1 MPSLQIKPNLRV
13 LVTAGASG
21 IGRNIAELLAA
32 NGARVHICD
41 VNEKLLEDFS
51 KTSPQIGTSCADVS
65 EPLQVEKLFAEVV
78 GSLGG
83 LDVLV
88 NNAGVAGPTAFIDQ
102 TSPEDWRRTMDVN
115 LNGTFYCTRL
125 AVPLLRQSR
134 DARIVNISSVAGRLG
149 YPLRSAYA
157 ATKWG
162 IIGMTESLAME
173 LGPSG
178 ICVNAVLPGIV
189 DGSRMGAV
197 IEARAKETGVSY
209 GQMERE
215 YLSRIS
221 LRRMVTACDVAATVL
236 FLCSPAGANISGQ
249 SLSVCGNVESLSGVP
264 DFEEDESTR

>member
-1 MPSLQIKPNLRV
+1 MSSLQIKPGLRV
-13 LVTAGASG
+13 LITAGASG
-21 IGRNIAELLAA
+21 IGRTIAEVLAA
-32 NGARVHICD
+32 NAARVHICD
-41 VNEKLLEDFS
+41 VDEGRLDAFRRAL
-51 KTSPQIGTSCADVS
+51 PQIGASRADISELQQVEGVLADVR
-65 EPLQVEKLFAEVV
+65 E
-78 GSLGG
+78 SLGG

-102 TSPEDWRRTMDVN
+102 TAPDEWRRTIDVN

-125 AVPLLRQSR
+125 AVPMLRRSR
-134 DARIVNISSVAGRLG
+134 DARIINISSVAGRLG

-162 IIGMTESLAME
+162 IVGMTESLAME

-197 IEARAKETGVSY
+197 IEARAKELGVSY
-209 GQMERE
+209 GRMEQE
-215 YLSRIS
+215 YLSKVS
-221 LRRMVTACDVAATVL
+221 LRRMVNACDVAATVL

-264 DFEEDESTR
+264 NFEENGSAR

>member
-1 MPSLQIKPNLRV
+1 MPSLQMNPNLRV

-21 IGRNIAELLAA
+21 IGRTISEVLAA

-41 VNEKLLEDFS
+41 VNEELIEDFGHAF
-51 KTSPQIGTSCADVS
+51 PQIGRSRADVS
-65 EPLQVEKLFAEVV
+65 DPQQVEKLFSDIDE
-78 GSLGG
+78 SLGG

-88 NNAGVAGPTAFIDQ
+88 NNAGIAGPTASVDNI
-102 TSPEDWRRTMDVN
+102 SLEDWRRTMDVN
-115 LNGTFYCTRL
+115 LNGAFYCTRL
-125 AVPLLRQSR
+125 AVPLLRKSS
-134 DARIVNISSVAGRLG
+134 DARIINMSSVAGRLG

-162 IIGMTESLAME
+162 IIGMTKSLAME

-189 DGSRMGAV
+189 EGPRMQNV
-197 IEARAKETGVSY
+197 INERALQTGMSY
-209 GQMERE
+209 DQTELE

-221 LRRMVTACDVAATVL
+221 LRRMVTACDVAAMVL

-249 SLSVCGNVESLSGVP
+249 SLSVCGNVESLSGARVL
-264 DFEEDESTR
+264 EENEFAK

>member
-1 MPSLQIKPNLRV
+1 MLSLKIKPDLRV

-21 IGRNIAELLAA
+21 IGRTIAEVLAA
-32 NGARVHICD
+32 NGALVHICD
-41 VNEKLLEDFS
+41 VDEDLLENFS
-51 KTSPQIGTSCADVS
+51 RTFPQIGTSHTDVS
-65 EPLQVEKLFAEVV
+65 EPQQVEKLFAEV
-78 GSLGG
+78 GESLGG
-83 LDVLV
+83 LEVLV

-102 TSPEDWRRTMDVN
+102 TSPEEWRRTMDVN

-125 AVPLLRQSR
+125 AVPLLRKSR
-134 DARIVNISSVAGRLG
+134 DARIINISSVAGRLG

-162 IIGMTESLAME
+162 IIGITESLAIE

-189 DGSRMGAV
+189 EGPRMSAM

-209 GQMERE
+209 GEMEQE

-236 FLCSPAGANISGQ
+236 FLCSPAGTNISGQ
-249 SLSVCGNVESLSGVP
+249 SLSVCGNVESLSGTPVR
-264 DFEEDESTR
+264 EGNGNTR

>member
-1 MPSLQIKPNLRV
+1 MPSLQIKPDLRV

-21 IGRNIAELLAA
+21 IGRTISEVLAA

-41 VNEKLLEDFS
+41 VNEDLFEDFGRAF
-51 KTSPQIGTSCADVS
+51 PQIWKSRADVS
-65 EPLQVEKLFAEVV
+65 DPQQVEKLFAEV
-78 GSLGG
+78 GESLGG

-88 NNAGVAGPTAFIDQ
+88 NNAGIAGPTASIEA
-102 TSPEDWRRTMDVN
+102 TSFEDWRRTTDVN

-125 AVPLLRQSR
+125 AVPLLRKSR
-134 DARIVNISSVAGRLG
+134 DARIINISSVAGRLG

-162 IIGMTESLAME
+162 VIGMTKSLAME
-173 LGPSG
+173 LGPGG

-189 DGSRMGAV
+189 EGPRMRNV
-197 IEARAKETGVSY
+197 IDTRARETGMSY
-209 GQMERE
+209 EQTEQE

-221 LRRMVTACDVAATVL
+221 LRRMVTACDVAAMVL

-249 SLSVCGNVESLSGVP
+249 SLSVCGNVESLGGARV
-264 DFEEDESTR
+264 FEKNESAE